1 MLMEKNPIFD
11 NISELKENLRLYLE
25 TKVSYYGITAFE
37 KAVKILT
44 IITGNGFILMVMW
57 IALIFFSGAVALY
70 IGSLLQSLE
79 LGLLIVGGSYFL
91 LGMIFILFR
100 NQIFSPIIIKILVNI
115 LFKDDDDD
123 NPKK

>member
-37 KAVKILT
+37 KAVKVLT
-44 IITGNGFILMVMW
+44 IITGNGFILLVMW

-70 IGSLLQSLE
+70 IGNLLQSIE
-79 LGLLIVGGSYFL
+79 LGLLIVGGAYFL
-91 LGMIFILFR
+91 LGMILILFR
-100 NQIFSPIIIKILVNI
+100 NQIFSPVIIKILVNI

-123 NPKK
+123 NSKK

>member
-79 LGLLIVGGSYFL
+79 MGLLIVGGSYFL